1 MDNCEQCELYD
12 KQAIKFTIRGQKIQR
27 KRTKRFVIDS
37 PVDANDLSS
46 KGGKSTGCLIAFGP
60 NIQGLLEVS
69 KER

>member
-1 MDNCEQCELYD
+1 MLKCSALDIE
-12 KQAIKFTIRGQKIQR
+12 ASRFTIRGKKIQR